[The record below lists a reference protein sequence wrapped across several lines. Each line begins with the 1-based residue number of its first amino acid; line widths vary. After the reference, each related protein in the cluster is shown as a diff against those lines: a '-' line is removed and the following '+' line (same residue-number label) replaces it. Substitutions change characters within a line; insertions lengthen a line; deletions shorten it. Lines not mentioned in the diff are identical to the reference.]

1 MICDVTNDIS
11 WFHGCYVTERYLVT
25 DSPDQSRAQVSK
37 GCEVVRLGSGFVTA
51 VPHTNQTNEIQP
63 PLIRDYDGC
72 IDLDQRGC
80 ITSHRIN
87 SVTKPPT
94 QCLVRAK
101 YPEIQVLRW
110 WLAGVAIRAQI
121 RGLEASHSPS
131 RPVRDRWAGRLQGTL
146 QLCNRLDFQICQC
159 LHVMSHIFIGFV
171 TAASV

>member
-121 RGLEASHSPS
+121 RGLEASHSP
-131 RPVRDRWAGRLQGTL
+131 RDPFGTGGRVDCKVPCSYVTDLIFRYV
-146 QLCNRLDFQICQC
+146 N
-159 LHVMSHIFIGFV
+159 VYMSCHTFS
-171 TAASV
+171 SVL